1 MARLTRIY
9 LALGSNLGD
18 RLEFFQRTLD
28 SIKSIAKLERVAPI
42 YETEPWGITDQPRF
56 LNTVAEAKTHLEP
69 IELLMMIKTIEKTL
83 GRKSTLRNGPRVIDM
98 DILLYGS
105 QQVSLP
111 ELEIPHPRLLERVF
125 ALAPLADLAP
135 DLRPPGWK
143 LSVRGQLESLDR
155 SGVSLFPAALLN
167 LKVLPAGAT
176 GGSAMV
182 NLPAEVGLALGK
194 TGSAPVR
201 CRINNIEFR
210 TTISP
215 TGIGTHTMVLNQQ
228 LRREAGFKAGDD
240 VLLRLELDSEPRV
253 VEIPADVQAALQAYP
268 AAEARFARL
277 SFSHKKEYMDY
288 IESAKAPETRARR
301 IAQLLA
307 KLNKNE

>member
-240 VLLRLELDSEPRV
+240 
-253 VEIPADVQAALQAYP
+253 P
-268 AAEARFARL
+268 AAPGIGQRTAGGGNPRGCAGSVAGIPGRRGPLCQVEFLPQERIHGLHRVCQSARNARQADCPTAGQV
-277 SFSHKKEYMDY
+277 EQ
-288 IESAKAPETRARR
+288 E
-301 IAQLLA
+301 
-307 KLNKNE
+307 

>member
-18 RLEFFQRTLD
+18 RLDYFQRALD
-28 SIKSIAKLERVAPI
+28 AIKSIARLERVAPI

-56 LNTVAEAKTHLEP
+56 LNTVVEAKTHLEP
-69 IELLMMIKTIEKTL
+69 IELLMMLKTIEMTL

-105 QQVSLP
+105 QPFSLP
-111 ELEIPHPRLLERVF
+111 QLEIPHPRLAERAFV
-125 ALAPLADLAP
+125 LAPLADLAP
-135 DLRPPGWK
+135 ALRPPGWK
-143 LSVRGQLESLDR
+143 LTVREQLESLER
-155 SGVSLFPAALLN
+155 SGVRLFPAALLN

-176 GGSAMV
+176 GSSAMV
-182 NLPAEVGLALGK
+182 ELPAEVGQALGK
-194 TGSAPVR
+194 TGAMPVR

-210 TTISP
+210 TSISP

-240 VLLRLELDSEPRV
+240 VLLRLELDDEPRV
-253 VEIPADVQAALQAYP
+253 VEIPADVQAALKASP
-268 AAEARFARL
+268 AVLTRFSKL
-277 SFSHKKEYMDY
+277 SYSHKKEYMDY
-288 IESAKAPETRARR
+288 IESSKTPQTRARR